1 MTRRLPSLVAA
12 CVVIALCAGLGLAQE
27 RRKPS
32 TPEQRRKAVETATL
46 LENDPLNKDAKR
58 LREELL
64 KFLVEAPDIQV
75 TLCTDVLGE
84 LSKIKGEYAPI
95 VTGQLAFSTAK
106 FIIERPEQA
115 GDHERVFVAG
125 VEGVL
130 TAYQNIKKARPKVEI
145 KPLEE
150 LLAKQRAGELAD
162 FVKAAADAAGCK
174 LKG

>member
-1 MTRRLPSLVAA
+1 MTRRSPSLIAA
-12 CVVIALCAGLGLAQE
+12 CLALALCAGLGLAQE
-27 RRKPS
+27 KRTPS

-46 LENDPLNKDAKR
+46 LENDPLNKDAKK

-64 KFLVEAPDIQV
+64 KFLIEAPDIQV

-95 VTGQLAFSTAK
+95 VTAQLTFSTAK
-106 FIIERPEQA
+106 FVIEHPEEA
-115 GDHERVFVAG
+115 GDHERAFVAG

-130 TAYQNIKKARPKVEI
+130 IAYQNIKKAKPKVEI

-162 FVKAAADAAGCK
+162 SVKAAAASAGCMPN
-174 LKG
+174 G